1 MIKWKTF
8 NNIIWKLMAGV
19 LAIFCILCL
28 YFSFFRANYS
38 DSTIDVYNPFV
49 LLIASVFYIAFLL
62 AVRKGLSRMPEK
74 SQRIIAFILIL
85 IFFVGLLFV
94 GLSTRIIAKVDL
106 RHAYIEAIN
115 MLETGVM
122 TDKWQF
128 ERFPHQKAV
137 AFILY
142 FVYRIASLFGSTDYR
157 MIGIIFNAIMMT
169 LALIF
174 LYKFVCDCKGRVV
187 AILAEVIFVCN
198 PVMYFY
204 ASYFY
209 SDTLCLPFMMGGL
222 WLGGKGLQ
230 ESQRLKRIYFLLASA
245 VMIVLGAEIRA
256 TVIFALFAVLFIAVS
271 TESRK
276 SIAIT
281 CITLTVG
288 LLIGGAMYQQI
299 NTIYAG
305 NLAEDLGHPVTH
317 YLMMG
322 SNKETNGG
330 WSYADDHLTS
340 SLETHQEKVKGNLEV
355 IVERIRSMGLS
366 GYLELIKNKI
376 ALVWGD
382 GRMGF
387 QSFNAQMERY
397 NFIYEYSM
405 GDKAIFLRE
414 TMQFMRCS
422 LYFLMLSALVM
433 FIYKKE
439 WAFSDRASVVVCL
452 AGFVFYVFW
461 EVQPRYSLMYLTT
474 MSVLAGTGIETL
486 YSTRKIQSISIVM
499 QEKIDSD
506 RKNITLVKDIFSKL
520 ACSILCFAMLFTALF
535 WVADYYNYVGNI
547 QERSEIR
554 VKQDVDY
561 GGTLRIDRE
570 GILQSF
576 MPKNAFNCIA
586 IKLRNDK
593 VAGEEYCFQVL
604 NKDKNILTEQKF
616 LSDSVKDNNYKQFR
630 FDTIYPSSEDDI
642 FFIRIFAVE
651 NYEKFIK
658 IPFAYW
664 KKSEAYASGYDYYPD
679 GNLIKPMMPKHTD
692 IAFRVTNI
700 KMRSIVSYSVYL
712 LL

>member
-422 LYFLMLSALVM
+422 LYFLMLSA
-433 FIYKKE
+433 
-439 WAFSDRASVVVCL
+439 
-452 AGFVFYVFW
+452 
-461 EVQPRYSLMYLTT
+461 
-474 MSVLAGTGIETL
+474 
-486 YSTRKIQSISIVM
+486 
-499 QEKIDSD
+499 
-506 RKNITLVKDIFSKL
+506 
-520 ACSILCFAMLFTALF
+520 
-535 WVADYYNYVGNI
+535 
-547 QERSEIR
+547 
-554 VKQDVDY
+554 
-561 GGTLRIDRE
+561 
-570 GILQSF
+570 
-576 MPKNAFNCIA
+576 
-586 IKLRNDK
+586 
-593 VAGEEYCFQVL
+593 
-604 NKDKNILTEQKF
+604 
-616 LSDSVKDNNYKQFR
+616 
-630 FDTIYPSSEDDI
+630 
-642 FFIRIFAVE
+642 
-651 NYEKFIK
+651 
-658 IPFAYW
+658 
-664 KKSEAYASGYDYYPD
+664 
-679 GNLIKPMMPKHTD
+679 
-692 IAFRVTNI
+692 
-700 KMRSIVSYSVYL
+700 
-712 LL
+712 